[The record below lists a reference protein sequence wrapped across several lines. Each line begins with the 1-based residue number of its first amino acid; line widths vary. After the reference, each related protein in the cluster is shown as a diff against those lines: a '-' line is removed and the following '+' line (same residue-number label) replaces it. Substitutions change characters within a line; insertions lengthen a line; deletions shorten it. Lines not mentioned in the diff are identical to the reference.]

1 MQIRE
6 GVQVFTAD
14 GDRVGVVDRVVVDPA
29 SKDVTHL
36 VVRKGVLF
44 IEDKVIPMDKVHI
57 VLEDRVTL
65 REDVGDLNELPD
77 FEESYFVPF
86 EPGLVTEPRAT
97 GQVQPQPLYAY
108 PPMGVWSMIN
118 FGVAAPRYV
127 TRTKQNIP
135 KGTVALEVGAA
146 VIGSGGEKIGT
157 ITSVFADP
165 STDRVTHIL
174 VTDGLLLKEKKL
186 IPTTWLTNVLE
197 DEVHLSVNS
206 DFVEKLPEYQA

>member
-6 GVQVFTAD
+6 GVQVFTAG

-29 SKDVTHL
+29 TKDVTHL

-57 VLEDRVTL
+57 VLEDRIIL

-86 EPGLVTEPRAT
+86 EPGPVTEPRSIRDA
-97 GQVQPQPLYAY
+97 QPLYAY
-108 PPMGVWSMIN
+108 PPMGVWSTIN
-118 FGVAAPRYV
+118 FGVDAPPRYV

-135 KGTVALEVGAA
+135 KGTVALEVGAD

-157 ITSVFADP
+157 IESVFADP
-165 STDRVTHIL
+165 STDHVTHIL
-174 VTDGLLLKEKKL
+174 VTDGLLLKERKL
-186 IPTTWLTNVLE
+186 IPTTWLTHVLE
-197 DEVHLSVNS
+197 DEVYLSVNS

>member
-6 GVQVFTAD
+6 GVQVFTDD

-97 GQVQPQPLYAY
+97 GQVQ
-108 PPMGVWSMIN
+108 
-118 FGVAAPRYV
+118 
-127 TRTKQNIP
+127 
-135 KGTVALEVGAA
+135 
-146 VIGSGGEKIGT
+146 
-157 ITSVFADP
+157 
-165 STDRVTHIL
+165 
-174 VTDGLLLKEKKL
+174 
-186 IPTTWLTNVLE
+186 
-197 DEVHLSVNS
+197 
-206 DFVEKLPEYQA
+206 